1 MNIRTLFDQK
11 KIVFSFEVFPPK
23 RTYSIDTIYKTLE
36 ELKDLKP
43 DYISVTYG
51 AGGSGSDN
59 RTLELAKTIREK
71 YGVEPLAHITCINST
86 KQKVEEELK
95 LFKQSGITNVLA
107 LRGDITPEAVRSN
120 DFQHASD
127 LVSFIKSVGDF
138 NIVGACYPEGHP
150 ESENMVADIRNLK
163 RKVDMGVTHLNS
175 QLFFDNDDFYRFIE
189 LAQTAGIDVPIQ
201 AGIMPVTNSKQIER
215 MVSMV
220 GAKLPSRFAKI
231 MARYGN
237 NPVAM
242 RDAGIAYATEQIIDL
257 AANDVKGI
265 HLYTMNNSYVAKKIS
280 DNISSILSSA
290 NE

>member
-107 LRGDITPEAVRSN
+107 LRGDITPDAVRTN